1 MVDVFITCAGEDT
14 DTILNTTKAACASDY
29 PSDRFRVIVLDDA
42 GSAEVSSAV
51 KSLRKT
57 RNNVYY
63 TARIKGK
70 DHQFKAGNLNHGYDF
85 VKTLPGGPADFIA
98 GLDAD
103 MIADPAWLRA
113 LLPQLLADP
122 NVALAQCPQVSPAVS
137 LNVLPLSQRAITGF
151 SAHRQFANS
160 STRLQECKVIC
171 PCSVSSRNGMMVFS
185 SQGCALVL
193 RLIGSRHFTTCP
205 VAIHSRKALT
215 STTRS
220 QSL

>member
-51 KSLRKT
+51 QSLRKT

-122 NVALAQCPQVSPAVS
+122 NVALAQCPQVSSAVS
-137 LNVLPLSQRAITGF
+137 LNVLPLLQRAITGF
-151 SAHRQFANS
+151 SAHRQFVNS
-160 STRLQECKVIC
+160 SSSVQSNLSLLSQLSQWHDGVLFARVR
-171 PCSVSSRNGMMVFS
+171 VSSETN
-185 SQGCALVL
+185 
-193 RLIGSRHFTTCP
+193 T
-205 VAIHSRKALT
+205 
-215 STTRS
+215 
-220 QSL
+220 